1 MYASSF
7 TTSPHRY
14 LPTPAAS
21 PPRPGTSRAEE
32 VSDRPSSKTDTLPPD
47 YLKLFPNGR
56 PDQVSNAPAPQAL
69 RAVPPQAQA
78 ASPAEKPSPVPTV
91 VTSASGSNARS
102 GVQGWH
108 RYRSG
113 PEALPKNAPELHHYP
128 SGVLPKK
135 VKEELEQVMVLL
147 EHMNLKAIKACRL
160 AQQAVDKASAKLDA
174 LQNIAPAPPAP
185 MEMMVAG
192 ALFDD
197 TSNDDTVVQNK
208 AVRRAEK
215 QVRRLENEQLALAEK
230 YQKKLDAL
238 NVQKLKLEA
247 KIRAETVKSV
257 EALR

>member
-1 MYASSF
+1 MFASSF

-14 LPTPAAS
+14 LPAPQAS
-21 PPRPGTSRAEE
+21 PPKPGSSRDPDA
-32 VSDRPSSKTDTLPPD
+32 PPP
-47 YLKLFPNGR
+47 YLQLFPNGK

-69 RAVPPQAQA
+69 RAVPPPAVPQTQAVSVA
-78 ASPAEKPSPVPTV
+78 PKPGPVLTIVAST
-91 VTSASGSNARS
+91 SGSHPPS
-102 GVQGWH
+102 GVVGWH
-108 RYRSG
+108 RFRKG
-113 PEALPKNAPELHHYP
+113 PQALPPNAPEVHHYP
-128 SGVLPKK
+128 SGVLPKQ
-135 VKEELEQVMVLL
+135 VKEELEQVLVLL

-174 LQNIAPAPPAP
+174 LQKVAPAPTAP

-197 TSNDDTVVQNK
+197 TGNDDDVVQNK

-215 QVRRLENEQLALAEK
+215 QVRRLENEQQALAEK

-247 KIRAETVKSV
+247 KIRGEAVKSLSAV
-257 EALR
+257 R